1 MTFYIIK
8 LTLKLKR
15 LICEL
20 KLITKTT
27 LDKNS
32 SLIKADNLSVEYIE
46 NFFDFDQSQLYM
58 KHLTNDIKWKRERIR
73 MWGREIVTKKRIAW
87 YADKDKSYTYSGS
100 TFYPDQW
107 NELLLEIKKHVEQ
120 YIKFQ
125 FNSVLLNE
133 YPNGKVGMGWHSDDE
148 RELGIDPIIASLSF
162 GANRDFIFKH
172 KTDKSL
178 ENIKIHLKSGSLLLM
193 LGSTQHHWK
202 HSLPKRLKVREPRI
216 NLTFRKIL

>member
-1 MTFYIIK
+1 M
-8 LTLKLKR
+8 
-15 LICEL
+15 
-20 KLITKTT
+20 ITKTT

-58 KHLTNDIKWKRERIR
+58 KHLTNDIKWKREKIR

-87 YADKDKSYTYSGS
+87 YADEGKSYTYSGS
-100 TFYPDQW
+100 TFHPDQW

-120 YIKFQ
+120 YIRFQ

-172 KTDKSL
+172 KTDKRF

-202 HSLPKRLKVREPRI
+202 HSLPKRLKVRDPRI

>member
-1 MTFYIIK
+1 M
-8 LTLKLKR
+8 
-15 LICEL
+15 
-20 KLITKTT
+20 ITKTT

-58 KHLTNDIKWKRERIR
+58 KHLTNDIKWKREKIR

-87 YADKDKSYTYSGS
+87 YADEGKSYTYSGS
-100 TFYPDQW
+100 TFHPDQW

-172 KTDKSL
+172 KTDKRF
-178 ENIKIHLKSGSLLLM
+178 ENIKIHLKNGSLLLM

>member
-1 MTFYIIK
+1 M
-8 LTLKLKR
+8 
-15 LICEL
+15 
-20 KLITKTT
+20 ITKTT

-58 KHLTNDIKWKRERIR
+58 KYLTNDIKWKREKIR

-87 YADKDKSYTYSGS
+87 YADEGKSYTYSGS
-100 TFYPDQW
+100 TFHPDQW
-107 NELLLEIKKHVEQ
+107 NELLLEIKKQVEQ

-172 KTDKSL
+172 KTDKSF

>member
-1 MTFYIIK
+1 M
-8 LTLKLKR
+8 
-15 LICEL
+15 
-20 KLITKTT
+20 ITKTT

-58 KHLTNDIKWKRERIR
+58 KYLTNDIKWKREKIR

-87 YADKDKSYTYSGS
+87 YADEGKSYTYSGS
-100 TFYPDQW
+100 TFHPDQW

-172 KTDKSL
+172 KTDKRF

-202 HSLPKRLKVREPRI
+202 HSLPKHLKVREPRI